1 VTKPRLLIG
10 SLACSAV
17 LIAAGTV
24 WASTI
29 VGTPGGDTLR
39 GGARAD
45 KVYGKGGNDKLYGA
59 AGNDKLY
66 GAAGNDLL
74 IGGPGND
81 LLVGG
86 TGADTLRCGSGRD
99 TASRDLRD
107 EVATDCEVVRGPRP
121 TPTPRPPLPPLPPP
135 TPPAPKALPGLYCG
149 NTDQGPSLCLRTN
162 ADASAVDMF
171 ETSSIVDCTPPLRFE
186 VTLTFGGA
194 SRALIQSDRSFSFE
208 YTGPLTSGS
217 REIGNIQTSYFARGV
232 FTTDGKAEGT
242 LAVTSLSFDFELHH
256 YECAQN
262 PVRWAVTKQG

>member
-1 VTKPRLLIG
+1 
-10 SLACSAV
+10 
-17 LIAAGTV
+17 V
-24 WASTI
+24 WAATI

-39 GGARAD
+39 GGSRAD

-59 AGNDKLY
+59 AGND
-66 GAAGNDLL
+66 LL
-74 IGGPGND
+74 VGGPGND

-107 EVATDCEVVRGPRP
+107 KVATDCEVVRGARP
-121 TPTPRPPLPPLPPP
+121 TPTPPPPLPPLPPP

-162 ADASAVDMF
+162 ADASAVDTF

-217 REIGNIQTSYFARGV
+217 REIGNIQTSYFARGF

>member
-1 VTKPRLLIG
+1 MTNPRLLIG
-10 SLACSAV
+10 SLASSAV

-24 WASTI
+24 WAATI

-39 GGARAD
+39 GGSRAD
-45 KVYGKGGNDKLYGA
+45 KVYGKGGNDR
-59 AGNDKLY
+59 LY

-74 IGGPGND
+74 VGGPGND

-86 TGADTLRCGSGRD
+86 TGADTLRCGTGRD
-99 TASRDLRD
+99 TASRDRSD
-107 EVATDCEVVRGPRP
+107 RVARDCEVVRGPRP
-121 TPTPRPPLPPLPPP
+121 TPTPPPPLPPIPPP

-194 SRALIQSDRSFSFE
+194 SRALISSDLSFAFE

-217 REIGNIQTSYFARGV
+217 REVGNIQTSYFARGV

-262 PVRWAVTKQG
+262 PVRWVVTTQG